1 MVYVLRCTWVINRD
15 NEEYSAKGSLYKL
28 GTRPS
33 GAWSTEKKETYQAA
47 FDLRKVACY
56 AAAGRAL
63 QLKNVI

>member
-1 MVYVLRCTWVINRD
+1 MVYVSRCTWDINRD
-15 NEEYSAKGSLYKL
+15 KEEHSEEESLYKQE
-28 GTRPS
+28 TRPY

-63 QLKNVI
+63 QLKNVM